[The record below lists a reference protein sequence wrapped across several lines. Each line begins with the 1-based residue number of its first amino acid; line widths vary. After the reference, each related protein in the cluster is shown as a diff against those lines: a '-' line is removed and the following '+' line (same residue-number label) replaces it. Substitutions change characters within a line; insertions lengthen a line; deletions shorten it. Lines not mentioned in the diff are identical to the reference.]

1 MDTVGFF
8 QLKWKN
14 ICVLQVRFKHF
25 ECGVM
30 RDAVVMTGW
39 DYHDQVLY
47 FDHPVTKNFAW

>member
-1 MDTVGFF
+1 M
-8 QLKWKN
+8 KN